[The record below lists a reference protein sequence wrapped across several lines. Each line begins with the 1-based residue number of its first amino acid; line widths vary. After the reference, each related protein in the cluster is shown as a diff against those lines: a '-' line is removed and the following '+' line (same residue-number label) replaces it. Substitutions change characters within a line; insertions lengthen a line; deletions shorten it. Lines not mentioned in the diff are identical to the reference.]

1 MNAIPENLS
10 REDKIDCLK
19 RQREHCEEQ
28 EKACR
33 LRADVKRA
41 EAEVVRH
48 DAAVMHNQAN
58 HYQYEKQ
65 KAQEALLAL
74 MEEA

>member
-1 MNAIPENLS
+1 MNAIPEHMS
-10 REDKIDCLK
+10 REDKIDWLK
-19 RQREHCEEQ
+19 RQREHYEEQ

-33 LRADVKRA
+33 LRADLKRA
-41 EAEVVRH
+41 EAEVMKH
-48 DAAVMHNQAN
+48 DAAVMHNQAA

-74 MEEA
+74 MEET

>member
-1 MNAIPENLS
+1 MNAIPEHMS
-10 REDKIDCLK
+10 REDKIDWLK
-19 RQREHCEEQ
+19 RQREHYEEQ

-33 LRADVKRA
+33 LHADLKRA
-41 EAEVVRH
+41 EAAVKEH
-48 DAAVMHNQAN
+48 DASMMESQGD
-58 HYQYEKQ
+58 QYGWEKK